1 MNGAPV
7 RDDDKISEST
17 RRRLAAK
24 ALWYALKYIQ
34 ALPRELREWP
44 DEQDMKHLLTTLYP
58 AETTYLRKL
67 AACRIG
73 MLLDATSLAARRN
86 EFVGSDAEW
95 SAYVKRARAHAAM
108 PDLMDERIFPDYCV
122 E

>member
-1 MNGAPV
+1 M
-7 RDDDKISEST
+7 ISENN

-34 ALPRELREWP
+34 DLPPELREWP
-44 DEQDMKHLLTTLYP
+44 DEQDMKHLLMTLYP

-67 AACRIG
+67 SACRIG

-86 EFVGSDAEW
+86 AFVGSDAEW
-95 SAYVKRARAHAAM
+95 RAYVARARSHAAM
-108 PDLMDERIFPDYCV
+108 PDLMDERAFPDYCT